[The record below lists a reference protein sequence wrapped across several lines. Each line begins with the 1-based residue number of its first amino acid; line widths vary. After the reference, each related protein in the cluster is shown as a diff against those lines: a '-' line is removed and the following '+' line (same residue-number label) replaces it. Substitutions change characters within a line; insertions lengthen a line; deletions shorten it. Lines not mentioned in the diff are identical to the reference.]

1 MRAIFESETDVFN
14 SITVDKLVLYKL
26 PNAFH
31 FQPKDTSWQKYWL
44 ERSNESE
51 LPSEYVVTHVVDP
64 SSRII
69 FLYPILKSDNDI
81 ITGHETEYLI
91 VASRE
96 LLIEFKPEDSIYMGS
111 EMNIEQG
118 LENSLSLIP
127 QFFGDTDSIVNMG
140 SDSFSSESSANY
152 GPLNFLS
159 STEKPVDSLDP
170 EIAKILNEDYKP
182 SGYHAGHGYV
192 DLGLS
197 VKWATCNV
205 GASHPFEIGG
215 FYAWGETETKDRYN
229 VSNYKYAIGKQRK
242 FMFRTEMRYNLVKYN
257 DKCQHIAD
265 EDDVAM
271 VKWGNGWRMPS
282 YSECKELQEFCEVNW
297 DRVKGVFGIR
307 IISNVNGFV
316 GNSIFLPV
324 TDQDQKR
331 CKYWMNTKSY
341 NVNACYF
348 EMYRNAGHNYF
359 DNSYASMVCGLPVRP
374 VLP

>member
-14 SITVDKLVLYKL
+14 SITEDKIALYKL
-26 PNAFH
+26 PNASH

-51 LPSEYVVTHVVDP
+51 LPSEYVITHVVDP
-64 SSRII
+64 SSRMI
-69 FLYPILKSDNDI
+69 FLYPILSSDNDI

-91 VASRE
+91 VASKE
-96 LLIEFKPEDSIYMGS
+96 LLIEFKPEDSIYMGL

-140 SDSFSSESSANY
+140 PDSFSPESSANY

-159 STEKPVDSLDP
+159 STEKPVDSLNP

-215 FYAWGETETKDRYN
+215 LYAWGETETKDRYD
-229 VSNYKYAIGKQRK
+229 VSNYKYVVGKQRK
-242 FMFRTEMRYNLVKYN
+242 FMFRTEMRYNLVKYG
-257 DKCQHIAD
+257 DRSWQRIAD
-265 EDDVAM
+265 EDDVAQ
-271 VKWGNGWRMPS
+271 VKWGNGWRMPNEN
-282 YSECKELQEFCEVNW
+282 ECRELRNFTKANW
-297 DRVKGVFGIR
+297 DRVNGVFGIR
-307 IISNVNGFV
+307 IVSTVNGFA
-316 GNSIFLPV
+316 GNSIFFPV
-324 TDQDQKR
+324 TDQNKKCQ
-331 CKYWMNTKSY
+331 YWL
-341 NVNACYF
+341 NATAFNANAFYF
-348 EMYRNAGHNYF
+348 EFSRNGGNNYF
-359 DNSYASMVCGLPVRP
+359 DISYLSRVCGLPVRP